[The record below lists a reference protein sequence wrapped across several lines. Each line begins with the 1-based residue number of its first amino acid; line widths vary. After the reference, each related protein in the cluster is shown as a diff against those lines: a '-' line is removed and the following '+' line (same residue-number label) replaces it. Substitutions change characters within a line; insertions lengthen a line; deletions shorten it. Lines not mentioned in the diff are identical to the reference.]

1 MTTNPLLLAFP
12 NFVKMENIETDCL
25 RELDRA
31 LESVSSEPSQN
42 IEETLNEWLRN
53 HKDIREQLRKFAP
66 SNKEVTK
73 VKAQPKKEVTKV
85 KGQPKTGV
93 ANVFEELS
101 EAVKQK
107 LIDIE
112 KGK

>member
-73 VKAQPKKEVTKV
+73 VKAQLTKV
-85 KGQPKTGV
+85 KVQQPKTRV

-107 LIDIE
+107 LKKIE

>member
-12 NFVKMENIETDCL
+12 NFVNSEPIEIDCL

-31 LESVSSEPSQN
+31 LASVSSEPWQN
-42 IEETLNEWLRN
+42 TEETLNEWLRN
-53 HKDIREQLRKFAP
+53 DKDIREQLREFAA
-66 SNKEVTK
+66 SNKEITK
-73 VKAQPKKEVTKV
+73 VKPDT
-85 KGQPKTGV
+85 GKTGGV
-93 ANVFEELS
+93 GNVFQELS

-107 LIDIE
+107 LKEIE

>member
-12 NFVKMENIETDCL
+12 NFVKSEPIEIDSL
-25 RELDRA
+25 RELEQA

-42 IEETLNEWLRN
+42 TEETLNKWLRN
-53 HKDIREQLRKFAP
+53 HKNIREKLRNFVP
-66 SNKEVTK
+66 NNKEITG
-73 VKAQPKKEVTKV
+73 VKPQK
-85 KGQPKTGV
+85 PKTGV
-93 ANVFEELS
+93 TNVFQELS

-107 LIDIE
+107 LKEIE

>member
-12 NFVKMENIETDCL
+12 SFVEKETIEIDIL

-53 HKDIREQLRKFAP
+53 HKDIREQLRKFSP

-73 VKAQPKKEVTKV
+73 VKAP
-85 KGQPKTGV
+85 PKTGV

-107 LIDIE
+107 LKEIE
-112 KGK
+112 NGK

>member
-12 NFVKMENIETDCL
+12 SFVEKETIEIDIL
-25 RELDRA
+25 RDLDRT
-31 LESVSSEPSQN
+31 LESLGSEPWQN
-42 IEETLNEWLRN
+42 TEETLKEWLRN
-53 HKDIREQLRKFAP
+53 HKDIKEQLREFAP
-66 SNKEVTK
+66 SNNREINK
-73 VKAQPKKEVTKV
+73 VKAQ
-85 KGQPKTGV
+85 QPKTGG

-107 LIDIE
+107 LKEIE

>member
-12 NFVKMENIETDCL
+12 NFVKSEPIEIDCL
-25 RELDRA
+25 RELDQA
-31 LESVSSEPSQN
+31 LESLSSEPSQN
-42 IEETLNEWLRN
+42 EETLNEWLRN
-53 HKDIREQLRKFAP
+53 HKDIREQLRKFSP
-66 SNKEVTK
+66 NNKEVSK
-73 VKAQPKKEVTKV
+73 VKPQQT
-85 KGQPKTGV
+85 KTGV

-107 LIDIE
+107 LKEIE

>member
-12 NFVKMENIETDCL
+12 NFVEKETIEIDIL

-31 LESVSSEPSQN
+31 LESLSSEPSQN

-53 HKDIREQLRKFAP
+53 HKDIREQLRKFSP
-66 SNKEVTK
+66 NNKEVSK
-73 VKAQPKKEVTKV
+73 VKPQQT
-85 KGQPKTGV
+85 KTGV